1 MKKTAF
7 IFQTI
12 LTLWLSLLVAG
23 DASALSMVYRV
34 QKGDSLW
41 EIARRFQTSIQAI
54 KRLNQLRSNEIYP
67 GQQLRLGPS
76 IREYAAPNGPYYGSK
91 PRAPAQQSR
100 TYLES
105 AQSRPIEDYRRA
117 SDLLRAFDA
126 EIGAKLEKVRRN
138 NLSLNGWKI
147 VIDPGHG
154 GTDPGAV
161 VTNIDGVKRSIYV
174 VEDEYVHDIALRV
187 YERLRLYGADAHL
200 TVISPNHLIREN
212 TQASVTFVNEQNET
226 YNDEAYN
233 RRNHIQVRPGSHNL
247 SRRVQIANGFLK
259 GAPKGKTL
267 FISLH
272 ADNSPKRPRGPLVIY
287 LNRKGKIDTRSRKF
301 AQAMVSALN
310 QTRIPCQIAGRNLAV
325 LRNNRA
331 YAEILVEIRNVHDK
345 GEAWA
350 LRFHKNR
357 QTDADRIVD
366 GVLSYVRGR

>member
-1 MKKTAF
+1 MQIVS
-7 IFQTI
+7 IFQII
-12 LTLWLSLLVAG
+12 LTLCLSLLFAG
-23 DASALSMVYRV
+23 NASSLSLVYRV

-54 KRLNQLRSNEIYP
+54 KRLNRLRGNEIYP

-76 IREYAAPNGPYYGSK
+76 IREYTAPNGPYYGSK

-100 TYLES
+100 AYLER

-117 SDLLRAFDA
+117 AGLLRAFDA
-126 EIGAKLEKVRRN
+126 EIRAKLEKVRRSK
-138 NLSLNGWKI
+138 LSLNGWKI

-161 VTNIDGVKRSIYV
+161 VANIDGVKRSIYV
-174 VEDEYVHDIALRV
+174 VEDEYVYDIALRV
-187 YERLRLYGADAHL
+187 YERLRLYGAGVHL

-212 TQASVTFVNEQNET
+212 TQASVTFVNEQNEI

-233 RRNHIQVRPGSHNL
+233 RRNHIRVRPGSHNL
-247 SRRVQIANGFLK
+247 TRRAQIANGFFK
-259 GAPKGKTL
+259 GAPSRKTL

-272 ADNSPKRPRGPLVIY
+272 ADNSPNRPRGPLVIY

-366 GVLSYVRGR
+366 GVLNYVRGR